1 MWAPEHIEKVTKDI
15 GEMVEV
21 DGYVEDRKRMDVARI
36 LIRTNRRP
44 RLQEVVLAT
53 IDGVAYHL
61 DVIEEMPEKCAQ
73 RKHHWSEAGLP
84 PLPHNFIFFLFSQ
97 NPLFFSQAT

>member
-21 DGYVEDRKRMDVARI
+21 DGYVEDRKRMDVAHI

-44 RLQEVVLAT
+44 RLQESVVAT
-53 IDGVAYHL
+53 IDGVEYDL
-61 DVIEEMPEKCAQ
+61 DVIEDVPGMRA
-73 RKHHWSEAGLP
+73 
-84 PLPHNFIFFLFSQ
+84 
-97 NPLFFSQAT
+97 